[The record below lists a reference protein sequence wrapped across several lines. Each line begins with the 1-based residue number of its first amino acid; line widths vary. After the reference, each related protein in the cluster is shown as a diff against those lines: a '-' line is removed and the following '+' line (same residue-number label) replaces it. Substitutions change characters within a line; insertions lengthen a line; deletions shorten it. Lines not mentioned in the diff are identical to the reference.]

1 MRNLILFFQRFYV
14 FFLFLFLFVL
24 SLSILVSNNNYQRA
38 SFLNASNTVT
48 GTVYDGVSQ
57 VRSFFNLAQENERL
71 RTENAEL
78 KSILRSSYYVDTIT
92 AVQVND
98 SVYKQ
103 QYTYIP
109 AKVVNNSI
117 DKKYNYITLNRGA
130 LHGVKRHQ
138 GVICDQGVV
147 GVVIHVSD
155 HYCTVMSVLN
165 RNLKISPKIDSTNYF
180 GTLSW
185 DATSV
190 RRAQLTQIN
199 RFAEVAEGQRVLT
212 SGFSTNFPENIVIG
226 TIAEVE
232 LKEGGNFY
240 DIEVELS
247 TNFANLTSVY
257 IVQNLLK
264 DELLQLEQQR
274 EEEEDGN

>member
-14 FFLFLFLFVL
+14 FFLFLILFVL

-71 RTENAEL
+71 RAENAEL

-92 AVQVND
+92 AVEVND
-98 SVYKQ
+98 SVYRQ
-103 QYTYIP
+103 QYAYIP

-130 LHGVKRHQ
+130 LHGVRRHQ
-138 GVICDQGVV
+138 GVISDQGVV

-165 RNLKISPKIDSTNYF
+165 RNQKISPKIDSTNYF

-190 RRAQLTQIN
+190 RHAQLTQIN
-199 RFAEVAEGQRVLT
+199 RFAEVEVGQRVLT
-212 SGFSTNFPENIVIG
+212 SGFSTNFPENVLIG
-226 TIAEVE
+226 TIDKVE

-264 DELLQLEQQR
+264 DELQQLEGQR
-274 EEEEDGN
+274 GEDEDGN